1 MFTMRFD
8 ITVGDW
14 RLGMVEKVEVRR
26 SVEQLSDTA
35 VITLPG
41 AEYNVA
47 LDVEQKIHRGDRVV
61 INLGYEEVGMVQE
74 FEGWLQRIGT
84 DNGAIILEC
93 EDDLFRFR
101 KSIPDAQL
109 KNVSLSSLLDL
120 VIAGVGGGFKVDC
133 SYSWTYEKFVINSA
147 TGFDVLKKVQEESGA
162 DIYIEGDTL
171 HVHGP
176 GEKVGNTVIYDF
188 FQNVQDC
195 DLTYRRTEDRRVRVV
210 VKALLP
216 DGKVKEREYGT
227 TGGDSVTV
235 KCATSDDESMR
246 LRGESE
252 HKRLTFDGYDGNIV
266 TWLVPYIKPG
276 DTAELHDRDYQYKD
290 GSYYVKAVETTFS
303 AAGGAR
309 TVELGYRMKKT
320 CNRSRDLYATSRR
333 PSDRRRSPSTRAS
346 SPRWRE
352 SRVPSPSAPR
362 TYPESGSA
370 PPRRRTT
377 RRSCWYRASVPPS
390 SSAPFPEISPSSQ
403 CCLSTP

>member
-35 VITLPG
+35 IITLPG

-93 EDDLFRFR
+93 EDDLFLFR
-101 KSIPDAQL
+101 KAIPDAQL
-109 KNVSLSSLLDL
+109 KNVTLDSLLDL
-120 VIAGVGGGFKVDC
+120 VITGIGGGFKVDC
-133 SYSWTYEKFVINSA
+133 SYKWTYEKFVINSS

-171 HVHGP
+171 HIHGP
-176 GEKVGNTVIYDF
+176 GEKVGDTVIYDF

-235 KCATSDDESMR
+235 RCATSDDASMK

-303 AAGGAR
+303 ASGGTR
-309 TVELGYRMKKT
+309 TVELGYRLK
-320 CNRSRDLYATSRR
+320 
-333 PSDRRRSPSTRAS
+333 
-346 SPRWRE
+346 
-352 SRVPSPSAPR
+352 
-362 TYPESGSA
+362 
-370 PPRRRTT
+370 
-377 RRSCWYRASVPPS
+377 
-390 SSAPFPEISPSSQ
+390 
-403 CCLSTP
+403 